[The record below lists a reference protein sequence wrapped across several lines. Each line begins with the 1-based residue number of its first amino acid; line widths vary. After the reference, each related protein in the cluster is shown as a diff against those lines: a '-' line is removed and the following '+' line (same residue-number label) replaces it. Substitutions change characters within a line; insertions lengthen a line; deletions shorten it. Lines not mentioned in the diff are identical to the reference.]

1 MSRLDIGTVA
11 NCKEKS
17 RGVHHAHSWPRIA
30 VYIFLMQNRRG
41 TIKTIDE
48 DCLLKGLQRD
58 EVLIR
63 ATDVN
68 ADRMPLRGNNCA
80 SNVDMIVID
89 RQSPTICTSF
99 GDVSYNGRESW
110 GPLMRERQAVPP
122 WPWATHLLIEIS
134 NFIHYK
140 SSIRVKCMIQG
151 EIGFYETRTVA
162 YYWNLQREETTMDF
176 THLCGNYVLPCC
188 VQYVHFWIRTMNQL
202 RERMLKTGNMYV
214 TYFYQSRF
222 KNKYFIICIS
232 LFYTITKQDC

>member
-1 MSRLDIGTVA
+1 
-11 NCKEKS
+11 
-17 RGVHHAHSWPRIA
+17 
-30 VYIFLMQNRRG
+30 MQNRRG

-122 WPWATHLLIEIS
+122 WPWATHSLRFLISYIINPPFALSVWFRE
-134 NFIHYK
+134 K
-140 SSIRVKCMIQG
+140 SGFARHEPSLI
-151 EIGFYETRTVA
+151 IGICNGRRQRWTLHIYAVITYYLVA
-162 YYWNLQREETTMDF
+162 CNMPVFGIEPTLRKDVEERK
-176 THLCGNYVLPCC
+176 YVRNIFLS
-188 VQYVHFWIRTMNQL
+188 
-202 RERMLKTGNMYV
+202 K
-214 TYFYQSRF
+214 
-222 KNKYFIICIS
+222 S
-232 LFYTITKQDC
+232 L